1 MKASARI
8 RSHPTKRLAPT
19 LKTIVVVGGVFL
31 AFYLASAHYMLSVP
45 YAALGIMDGLN
56 ICSITFMALI
66 ISLLYNLNTSQS
78 TIRTLGLAYIL
89 GVSGTYLA
97 IGVGILWFAVAL
109 PINTFTMISSI
120 IMLIFGSINIVSYV
134 QPRLAPPNPFNII
147 SRKAV
152 QRLRRLSFPSLIAA
166 GTMIGLH
173 NLPCCTGSIYLT
185 SLAMIAQ
192 DPVASIPLI
201 SYNLG
206 YVLPLASILFT
217 CSSKSFAVRFR
228 RGYAA
233 NTRRMKMILG
243 IVMILISGII
253 IIMNY

>member
-1 MKASARI
+1 MKASART
-8 RSHPTKRLAPT
+8 RSHPATRTLT
-19 LKTIVVVGGVFL
+19 LKTVVVVGGVFFV
-31 AFYLASAHYMLSVP
+31 FYLASAHYPLSVP
-45 YAALGIMDGLN
+45 YAVLGIMDGLN

-66 ISLLYNLNTSQS
+66 ISLLYNINTTQS
-78 TIRTLGLAYIL
+78 TMRTFGLAYIL

-97 IGVGILWFAVAL
+97 IGLGILWFAVAL
-109 PINTFTMISSI
+109 PINTFTLISSI
-120 IMLIFGSINIVSYV
+120 VMLIFGSINIVSYF
-134 QPRLAPPNPFNII
+134 QPHLVPPNPFTVI
-147 SRKAV
+147 SRNAV

-166 GTMIGLH
+166 GIMIGLH

-206 YVLPLASILFT
+206 YVLPLVIILFT
-217 CSSKSFAVRFR
+217 CSSKSFTVRFR

-233 NTRRMKMILG
+233 NTGRMKMILG